1 MSELWDIYDKNRKKT
16 GKVVERGKYEFKED
30 EYHIVVEGIIIN
42 SKKQILITKRSANKK
57 FGLMWEF
64 NGGSVLS
71 GETSLDGIIRE
82 LNEEL
87 GICLS
92 KKEAVFFK
100 SIKRNNSISDFKDI
114 WLFKKDMDIKDIVF
128 QDGEA
133 IEAKWVEFEEF
144 ERMYKDKEIVPTI
157 NFKKEDYEKA
167 LKIQQRDSYKY
178 IGNIV
183 DVKIDRSLNTK
194 HPKHGFVY
202 LLNYGYV
209 PNTVS
214 GDGEELDC
222 YVLGVD
228 KPIEKFKGRC
238 VAVIHRINDDDDK
251 LVIVPEGK
259 DYTDNEIRKL
269 TNFQE
274 KYFESEIIR

>member
-100 SIKRNNSISDFKDI
+100 SIKRNNSISDFT
-114 WLFKKDMDIKDIVF
+114 W
-128 QDGEA
+128 
-133 IEAKWVEFEEF
+133 
-144 ERMYKDKEIVPTI
+144 
-157 NFKKEDYEKA
+157 
-167 LKIQQRDSYKY
+167 SCY
-178 IGNIV
+178 IY
-183 DVKIDRSLNTK
+183 R
-194 HPKHGFVY
+194 
-202 LLNYGYV
+202 
-209 PNTVS
+209 
-214 GDGEELDC
+214 
-222 YVLGVD
+222 
-228 KPIEKFKGRC
+228 
-238 VAVIHRINDDDDK
+238 A
-251 LVIVPEGK
+251 
-259 DYTDNEIRKL
+259 
-269 TNFQE
+269 
-274 KYFESEIIR
+274 